1 MANHKYE
8 SIRVIPTH
16 TDILFSIMSDSI
28 KRFMQA
34 ADVKKEQDPWATVE
48 WLSNKE
54 LVGAEELLMVRATIA
69 AGRSHPFHNHP
80 TREEI
85 IYVVSG
91 QAEQWVEDEYRILK
105 AGEMALV
112 PQGAVHGTYNPFDED
127 VTFLAILSPLNGG
140 EPNIVDVS
148 EEEPWKSLREKQNRP
163 PVE

>member
-1 MANHKYE
+1 
-8 SIRVIPTH
+8 
-16 TDILFSIMSDSI
+16 MSDST

-54 LVGAEELLMVRATIA
+54 LVGAEELLMVRATIT
-69 AGRSHPFHNHP
+69 AGRSHPFHTHP

-105 AGEMALV
+105 AGEMALI
-112 PQGAVHGTYNPFDED
+112 PRGTVHGTYNPFDED

-140 EPNIVDVS
+140 DPNIVDVS
-148 EEEPWKSLREKQNRP
+148 EEEPWSSLREKQNRP

>member
-1 MANHKYE
+1 
-8 SIRVIPTH
+8 
-16 TDILFSIMSDSI
+16 MSDSI

-34 ADVKKEQDPWATVE
+34 TDVRKEQDPWATVE

-54 LVGAEELLMVRATIA
+54 LVGAKELLMVRATIA
-69 AGRSHPFHNHP
+69 AGRSHPFHTHP

-91 QAEQWVEDEYRILK
+91 QAEQWVEDDFRILK

-112 PQGAVHGTYNPFDED
+112 PRGAVHGTFNPFDED
-127 VTFLAILSPLNGG
+127 VTFLAVLSPLSEG

-148 EEEPWKSLREKQNRP
+148 EEEPWKSLREKHNRP
-163 PVE
+163 PKNNLSPTNAT